1 MPKPVDTVNGNAL
14 IQPDSHERQKELIPM
29 TAGQEIKTTF
39 LSLVCRVSGEKKAS
53 SLLCLI
59 IFAAELKMEILRERE
74 MREGLEKQMLEE
86 QRARGKLIFLDFF
99 FLSVLYRRWNSICC
113 RPTTSF

>member
-39 LSLVCRVSGEKKAS
+39 LSLVCRVSGEKKS
-53 SLLCLI
+53 VISFVFDYLCSRVENGNP
-59 IFAAELKMEILRERE
+59 A
-74 MREGLEKQMLEE
+74 
-86 QRARGKLIFLDFF
+86 RARDA
-99 FLSVLYRRWNSICC
+99 RRPREANAGRAACA
-113 RPTTSF
+113 R